1 MFTTHFLLAGFRLK
15 GYSDGIEYN
24 MFLTTILFAPSLQAL
39 MEIQMKTLVMAASA
53 LAALATLMAADIA
66 GKWQA
71 EFDTQIGRQKYLYTF
86 RVDGDKIIGTAES
99 EIQGE
104 KRKTDLKEV
113 KLVGDEISFV
123 EMFDFQGTAITILYK
138 GKLSVNEIKFTR
150 QVGDFATEELV
161 AKRVQETTAAPAAAR
176 PGRVGSPPIVLGPE
190 DKAAFPA
197 APAGFD
203 LPRSNISSGR
213 IETLDYNSTTV
224 GIKRSMV
231 IYTPPGYSKD
241 RRYPVLYLLHGIG
254 DDETGW
260 QQKGA
265 AAVIL
270 DNLYADKRV
279 EPMIVVMPN
288 GRAAANVTIQTPWSE
303 QGAAFEAFEQELLKD
318 IIPFVESHY
327 SVKADRESRALA
339 GLSMGGG
346 QSLNFGL
353 KHLEIFAW
361 IGGFSSAPNTK
372 PAGQLVI
379 SHEETRGK
387 LRLLWISCGDK
398 DGLMQISR
406 DFHAFLKERSVPHI
420 WHVDSGGH
428 TWPVWKNDLYLLAQ
442 RLFR

>member
-1 MFTTHFLLAGFRLK
+1 MLHSIRK
-15 GYSDGIEYN
+15 N
-24 MFLTTILFAPSLQAL
+24 MFLPIILFVCTLQVYV
-39 MEIQMKTLVMAASA
+39 EIMMKTFVITAFA
-53 LAALATLMAADIA
+53 LAAFTPLWAADIA

-86 RVDGDKIIGTAES
+86 RVDGDKITGIAES

-104 KRKTDLKEV
+104 KRKTELKEV
-113 KLVGDEISFV
+113 KLAGDEISFV

-161 AKRVQETTAAPAAAR
+161 AKRVQETTAAPAAAAAR

-203 LPRSNISSGR
+203 LPRSNISNGR
-213 IETLDYNSTTV
+213 IETVDYNSTTV

-231 IYTPPGYSKD
+231 IYAPPGYSED
-241 RRYPVLYLLHGIG
+241 RRYTVLYLLHGIG
-254 DDETGW
+254 DDETSW
-260 QQKGA
+260 QQKGS

-270 DNLYADKRV
+270 DNLHADKRV

-318 IIPFVESHY
+318 IIPYVESHY

-353 KHLEIFAW
+353 KHLELFAW

-379 SHEETRGK
+379 SPEETRGK

-398 DGLMQISR
+398 DGLMQISQN
-406 DFHAFLKERSVPHI
+406 FHAFLKASSIPHI

-428 TWPVWKNDLYLLAQ
+428 AWPVWKNDLYLLAQ
-442 RLFR
+442 QLFR